1 MEVQDLQYSLISS
14 FFTVHSSYLFI
25 SRWRGEGVRGG
36 MGSEGG
42 EGDGVRGRFSILF
55 VYYRGEWQLLRTFF
69 GMKKYCFYPKLSH
82 FEISKIDTI
91 TMLARILIAIP

>member
-69 GMKKYCFYPKLSH
+69 GIKRYCSLPKL
-82 FEISKIDTI
+82 FNFQIAKIYTI
-91 TMLARILIAIP
+91 TLRART